1 MQGKRSGWLFPGGP
15 LLGFLSGIVLVSPCL
30 RRNTA
35 LLSAA
40 SPQLKL
46 LKDHGLSPGS
56 GARGEYSSGGEP
68 FDIDFRGVALAGTLD
83 QAELLISAV
92 QLY

>member
-1 MQGKRSGWLFPGGP
+1 MSGIGKAVCLDISRRAAFGFFDLYF
-15 LLGFLSGIVLVSPCL
+15 LGFFLFAQKHSTLVW
-30 RRNTA
+30 
-35 LLSAA
+35 SA
-40 SPQLKL
+40 
-46 LKDHGLSPGS
+46 
-56 GARGEYSSGGEP
+56 GEYSSGGEP